1 MATGGWLVAG
11 AAAAA
16 VTGWAIRAA
25 WRRDMAAARAPLA
38 GRARLFQGPSG
49 PIEYA
54 EAGPAAGPPVLMVH
68 GSGGGFDHGLGFG
81 AALARHGLR
90 VIAPSR
96 FGYLGSPM
104 PREAV
109 PAEAMPAVQAD
120 ALAHLLAGL
129 GRGPVV
135 VVGGSAGALSATQL
149 VLRHPHLCRALVLL
163 VPTLHVPGR
172 RAGAGSPSG
181 AAVAGLVRA
190 VLGSDFLFW
199 LAMRAAP
206 GLMTRLVLAT
216 DPALLAGT
224 PESER
229 RRLRD
234 VLFHILP
241 VSARRAGI
249 LADTASAAAPPPY
262 PVERI
267 ACPVL
272 VIGTRDDL
280 YGTAAAAIDTAART
294 PGARLRLFDT
304 GGHLWVGHDRDL
316 WATVAAFVDGL
327 DA

>member
-1 MATGGWLVAG
+1 MAIGNWLVP
-11 AAAAA
+11 AAAA
-16 VTGWAIRAA
+16 VAVAGLLRAA

-38 GRARLFQGPSG
+38 GRARRVDGPSG

-68 GSGGGFDHGLGFG
+68 GSGGGFDHGLAF
-81 AALARHGLR
+81 AAPLARRGMR

-96 FGYLGSPM
+96 FGYPGSPM
-104 PREAV
+104 PPGPVR
-109 PAEAMPAVQAD
+109 AEAMPALQAD
-120 ALAHLLAGL
+120 ALAHLLARL
-129 GRGPVV
+129 GVGPVV

-149 VLRHPHLCRALVLL
+149 VLRHPHLCRALVLV

-172 RAGAGSPSG
+172 RAGAGSRPG
-181 AAVAGLVRA
+181 AAVARLVGA

-216 DPALLAGT
+216 DPALLAGA
-224 PESER
+224 PASER

-241 VSARRAGI
+241 VSARRRGI
-249 LADTASAAAPPPY
+249 LVDTASAAAPPPY

-267 ACPVL
+267 GCPVL

-294 PGARLRLFDT
+294 PGARLVLFET
-304 GGHLWVGHDRDL
+304 GGHLWVGHDREL
-316 WATVAAFVDGL
+316 WATVAAFIDGL
-327 DA
+327 AA